1 MIQDAQGHHLSGATE
16 AAVAAYDRAVRAF
29 NLVHGDAIG
38 LFEEACRAAPDFAM
52 AYLGKAWVFAVANDP
67 GLLTKAKTLVETVRP
82 LTLNERE
89 QTHLAA
95 LSHLVQGS
103 RPAAVAVLD
112 RHLMRYPFDLVAHQ
126 GAALTDGFLGRFP
139 WVRDRS
145 ARALP
150 FWSKDQPGYGTLL
163 AFHGFGLEEA
173 GDYARAEDE
182 SRAAAELEP
191 LSFWPHHTVAHV
203 MEMTG
208 RPEDG
213 LGWMA
218 AREALWS
225 TPGHLN
231 QVHIWWHK
239 ALFLLELGQYD
250 AALALYDGPMRATQ
264 RPVALSLTNA
274 AALLWRLDALGC
286 DIGDRWAEQADLWQ
300 DHADGK
306 CLVFADI
313 HAAMAELRSGREP
326 LVERRLGAMRQTA
339 ASGLEAAALYRTV
352 GIPVVEGL
360 AAFHRGAWA
369 EAIELLLPIRFDL
382 WQIGGS
388 HAQRDVVDWTL
399 TEAAVR
405 AGQRDVAL
413 SLAHERLATRPRST
427 PNRRFLRNAEAIAG

>member
-1 MIQDAQGHHLSGATE
+1 MTQDAQGHHLSGATAE
-16 AAVAAYDRAVRAF
+16 AVTTYDQAVRAF
-29 NLVHGDAIG
+29 NLVHGDAVG
-38 LFEEACRAAPDFAM
+38 LFDKACQNAPDFAM
-52 AYLGKAWVFAVANDP
+52 AYLGKAWVYTLANDP
-67 GLLTKAKTLVETVRP
+67 GLMTQTAALVETVRP
-82 LTLNERE
+82 LTVNERE
-89 QTHLAA
+89 QVHLAA
-95 LSHLVQGS
+95 LTYLVQGARAS
-103 RPAAVAVLD
+103 AVAVLD

-126 GAALTDGFLGRFP
+126 GAAVTDGFLGRFP

-163 AFHGFGLEEA
+163 AMHGFGLEEA
-173 GDYARAEDE
+173 GDYTRAEDE

-213 LGWMA
+213 LGWMT

-225 TPGHLN
+225 TPGHMN

-239 ALFLLELGQYD
+239 ALFHLELGQYD

-274 AALLWRLDALGC
+274 TALLWRLDTLDC
-286 DIGDRWAEQADLWQ
+286 DTGDRWSEQADLWQ

-313 HAAMAELRSGREP
+313 HAAMAELRSGREAS
-326 LVERRLGAMRQTA
+326 VERRLAAMRETA
-339 ASGLEAAALYRTV
+339 ASTVEAAGLYRTV
-352 GIPVVEGL
+352 GIRVVEGL
-360 AAFHRGAWA
+360 AAFHRGAYA
-369 EAIELLLPIRFDL
+369 EAVELLLPVRFDL

-388 HAQRDVVDWTL
+388 YAQRDVVDWTL
-399 TEAAVR
+399 TEAAMR

-413 SLAHERLATRPRST
+413 SLAHERLASRPRSA
-427 PNRRFLRNAEAIAG
+427 PNRRFLHRAEAIAG